1 MLSSIT
7 GIPSDCTLTLH
18 LAMNQSGDL
27 CQCRARQRA
36 CAQPPNT
43 LLFFTLENPDAFL
56 ATQKD
61 NAEIHLAN
69 S

>member
-1 MLSSIT
+1 
-7 GIPSDCTLTLH
+7 
-18 LAMNQSGDL
+18 MNQSRDVF
-27 CQCRARQRA
+27 QRRARQRA

-43 LLFFTLENPDAFL
+43 LLFFTLENLDALL

-61 NAEIHLAN
+61 NDEINLTN